1 MYFLYQV
8 ICDYDARHRKFLH
21 AARNQSDL
29 YAQGFHCIS
38 IIIHVKKEQ
47 YRIILHFL
55 FEKF

>member
-8 ICDYDARHRKFLH
+8 ICDYDARQGKFLH

-47 YRIILHFL
+47 YRIILHF
-55 FEKF
+55 F